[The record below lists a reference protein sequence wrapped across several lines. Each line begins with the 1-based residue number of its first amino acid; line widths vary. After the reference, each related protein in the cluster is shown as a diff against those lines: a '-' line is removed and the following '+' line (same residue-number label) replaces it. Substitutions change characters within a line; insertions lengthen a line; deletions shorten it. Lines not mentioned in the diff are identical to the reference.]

1 MEETQ
6 SIESRINDLLVRA
19 GHWPAV
25 LKNIAAVT
33 RAKGVFRISEIHG
46 LIYADADYL
55 MKIGIITFDKT
66 RGTFTLALP
75 VEDLERI
82 INVGRAGTVEELQ
95 EGAVTNDASARFIDL
110 INSEG
115 DMLEYWA
122 PQINPKVEGL
132 LHVKKAILLSISSH
146 GDVEGDC
153 GRIHVLMKGD
163 PGSAKTSL
171 TGWLVYRMGAIGCSQ
186 RTTQV
191 GLTGD
196 ARGNEITPGAAPRA
210 HKGVLCVDEL
220 DKFPNKDRQGLLE
233 PMAEGI
239 VTITAGGMEKTFDAE
254 CRVIGCANSVEE
266 FSPELLDRFDFIFDM
281 KRPTGEEEKKV
292 VSSIL
297 KHWFSGKP
305 GYHGVDLKEYLN
317 WIGDFEPGMDQPTRE
332 KADVLMQMLID
343 FDDKAVGSIRRR
355 ESIIRV
361 AYTIAK
367 LNRRSVVIGDFLRAI
382 KMLHPDMSDN
392 KIRAMQHLIDHAD
405 EFLNVAR
412 KERE

>member
-1 MEETQ
+1 MEEDL
-6 SIESRINDLLVRA
+6 SIEGRIGNLLVRS
-19 GHWPAV
+19 GHWPGV
-25 LKNIAAVT
+25 LRNIATVT
-33 RAKGVFRISEIHG
+33 RAKGAFRISDIQG
-46 LIYADADYL
+46 LIYSDADYL
-55 MKIGIITFDKT
+55 MKIGIISFDKT
-66 RGTFTLALP
+66 VGTFSLVP
-75 VEDLERI
+75 CVDDLERI
-82 INVGRAGTVEELQ
+82 VNNDREMSVDEMRPTVC
-95 EGAVTNDASARFIDL
+95 ACDASARFIEL
-110 INSEG
+110 IQTGG

-132 LHVKKAILLSISSH
+132 LHVKKALLLSIASH

-163 PGSAKTSL
+163 PGSAKTAM
-171 TGWLVYRMGAIGCSQ
+171 TGWLVYRLGAVGCSQ

-220 DKFPNKDRQGLLE
+220 DKFSNRDRQGLLE

-239 VTITAGGMEKTFDAE
+239 VTITAGGMEKIFDAE
-254 CRVIGCANSVEE
+254 CRVIGCANCVDE
-266 FSPELLDRFDFIFDM
+266 FSAELLDRFDFIFDM

-305 GYHGVDLKEYLN
+305 GYHGVELKEYLN
-317 WIGDFEPGMDQPTRE
+317 WIRDFEPGMDQPTRE

-343 FDDKAVGSIRRR
+343 FDDKAVGSVRKR

-382 KMLHPDMSDN
+382 RMLHPDMSDN
-392 KIRAMQHLIDHAD
+392 KIRAMQHLVDHAD
-405 EFLNVAR
+405 EFLSVAR
-412 KERE
+412 KKEE

>member
-1 MEETQ
+1 MVEEL
-6 SIESRINDLLVRA
+6 SIEDRVNNLLVRS
-19 GHWPAV
+19 GHWPGV
-25 LKNIAAVT
+25 LKEIAAVT
-33 RAKGVFRISEIHG
+33 RTKGRFRISDIPG

-55 MKIGIITFDKT
+55 MKMGFISFERSD
-66 RGTFTLALP
+66 GTFTLVLP
-75 VEDLERI
+75 VDDFERI
-82 INVGRAGTVEELQ
+82 ISAGRAETLDELK
-95 EGAVTNDASARFIDL
+95 NDTRVNDVSARL
-110 INSEG
+110 IELVQAEG

-122 PQINPKVEGL
+122 PRINPKVEGL
-132 LHVKKAILLSISSH
+132 LHVKRAILLSIASH

-163 PGSAKTSL
+163 PGSAKTAL
-171 TGWLVYRMGAIGCSQ
+171 TGWIVYRLGAVGCSQ

-239 VTITAGGMEKTFDAE
+239 VTITAGGMEKVFDAE
-254 CRVIGCANSVEE
+254 CRVIGCANSVED

-281 KRPTGEEEKKV
+281 KRPTGEEEKRV

-297 KHWFSGKP
+297 KHWYSGKP
-305 GYHGVDLKEYLN
+305 GYHGVELKEYLN
-317 WIGDFEPGMDQPTRE
+317 WIRDFEPRMDRPTRE

-343 FDDKAVGSIRRR
+343 FDDKAVGSIRKR

-367 LNRRSVVIGDFLRAI
+367 LNRRSVAIGDFLQAI
-382 KMLHPDMSDN
+382 RMLHPDMSDD
-392 KIRAMQHLIDHAD
+392 KIQAMQHLIDHAD

-412 KERE
+412 RKEE